1 MVFVLSRR
9 GTFLCL
15 RIQFTQ
21 RSCLLTYACFC
32 NALQEGTVL
41 AFDPSSGT
49 VKIEL
54 SKESLKK
61 SLGDGN
67 VTGKFDLVYD
77 ENEENG
83 NDEEEE
89 TETVVPWNSMIDPV
103 LVE

>member
-61 SLGDGN
+61 SLGMLRVNRFIRLTLDSISRVIPCYFRFASHGQ
-67 VTGKFDLVYD
+67 
-77 ENEENG
+77 
-83 NDEEEE
+83 
-89 TETVVPWNSMIDPV
+89 
-103 LVE
+103 